1 MTKQDLEDLP
11 LVEDTVTHTDEQEV
25 VRLLKLFQ
33 ERFADIGITIS
44 PINHTLH

>member
-1 MTKQDLEDLP
+1 MTKEELENLP
-11 LVEDTVTHTDEQEV
+11 MHEDTVTHTDEQEV
-25 VRLLKLFQ
+25 ARLLKLLQ